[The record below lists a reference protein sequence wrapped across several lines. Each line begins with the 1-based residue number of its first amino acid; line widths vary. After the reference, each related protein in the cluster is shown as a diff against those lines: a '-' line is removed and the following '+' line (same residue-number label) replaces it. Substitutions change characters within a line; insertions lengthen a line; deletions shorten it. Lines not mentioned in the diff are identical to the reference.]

1 MSRKRPSIKIKNLAG
16 NITISIIVIII
27 MVYFWYNPF
36 AIRKSRNTAA
46 PSSPPTLTSPN
57 LPPVPSINRETNTQQ
72 LPGVSSEGTAA
83 ENKNGSFVFD
93 DRYELEYRKGLL
105 LFQNGNLEEAVS
117 SILKAL
123 EIRKTEEAEESLQ
136 QVYILLG
143 LKMTNNRNFIEAHK
157 FYDLAINIAP
167 KKDIILAKAN
177 TYLLEGK
184 SEETISFLEKYMPV
198 FENDPDF
205 LVVIGSTALENG
217 NIEKAYDLMEKAFLL
232 NPANPN
238 LDNLRKRIEN
248 TTGISSSML
257 EYGKTIASIKSDK
270 ETNKLTEDF
279 IYSTCGETVNQL
291 KSYYQFAVNN
301 KVSLYLTSSPD
312 AINLNSDN
320 IYDVQGYAKQIILSG
335 DSIDIHDSVIKSR
348 LKYLIAKNI
357 FSNFSDLP
365 AGNLL
370 YEGTA
375 LKISGSLDLSN
386 EGVSLQRIAEI
397 SGLSEVLSL
406 YSLPQD
412 KEKKRIYRLLALSF
426 VEYIESN
433 YSPAALGQIAA
444 SFKSGV
450 TFQFAISS
458 VIKKGQDAMLQEWLR
473 FIKMYTGTTI
483 KRF

>member
-1 MSRKRPSIKIKNLAG
+1 
-16 NITISIIVIII
+16 
-27 MVYFWYNPF
+27 
-36 AIRKSRNTAA
+36 
-46 PSSPPTLTSPN
+46 
-57 LPPVPSINRETNTQQ
+57 
-72 LPGVSSEGTAA
+72 
-83 ENKNGSFVFD
+83 
-93 DRYELEYRKGLL
+93 
-105 LFQNGNLEEAVS
+105 
-117 SILKAL
+117 
-123 EIRKTEEAEESLQ
+123 
-136 QVYILLG
+136 
-143 LKMTNNRNFIEAHK
+143 
-157 FYDLAINIAP
+157 
-167 KKDIILAKAN
+167 
-177 TYLLEGK
+177 
-184 SEETISFLEKYMPV
+184 
-198 FENDPDF
+198 
-205 LVVIGSTALENG
+205 
-217 NIEKAYDLMEKAFLL
+217 MEKAFLL
-232 NPANPN
+232 NPDNPN

-248 TTGISSSML
+248 ATGISSSML
-257 EYGKTIASIKSDK
+257 EYGKTIASIQSDK
-270 ETNKLTEDF
+270 EINKLTEDF

-312 AINLNSDN
+312 AISLNSDN
-320 IYDVQGYAKQIILSG
+320 IYDVQGFAKQIILSG

-357 FSNFSDLP
+357 FSNYSDLP

-397 SGLSEVLSL
+397 PRLSEVLSL

-433 YSPAALGQIAA
+433 YSPTALGQIAS

-450 TFQFAISS
+450 TFQFAVSS

-473 FIKMYTGTTI
+473 FIKMYTGATI

>member
-1 MSRKRPSIKIKNLAG
+1 MNRKRHPIKIKNLAG

-36 AIRKSRNTAA
+36 AIRKSRNAGA
-46 PSSPPTLTSPN
+46 PSSPTLTSPN
-57 LPPVPSINRETNTQQ
+57 LPSVPSIKRETNTQQ
-72 LPGVSSEGTAA
+72 LPGVSPEGSAT
-83 ENKNGSFVFD
+83 ENKDGSFAFD
-93 DRYELEYRKGLL
+93 ERYELEYRKGLL
-105 LFQNGNLEEAVS
+105 LFQNGNLEDAVS
-117 SILKAL
+117 SIQKAL

-136 QVYILLG
+136 QVYILMG

-157 FYDLAINIAP
+157 YYDLAINIAP

-184 SEETISFLEKYMPV
+184 SEEAISFLENYMSV

-232 NPANPN
+232 NPVNPN
-238 LDNLRKRIEN
+238 LDSLRKRIEN
-248 TTGISSSML
+248 ATGIGSSML

-291 KSYYQFAVNN
+291 KFYYQFTVNN
-301 KVSLYLTSSPD
+301 KVLLYLTSSPD

-320 IYDVQGYAKQIILSG
+320 IYDAPGYANQIILSG
-335 DSIDIHDSVIKSR
+335 DSIDIHNSVLKSR
-348 LKYLIAKNI
+348 LKYLVAKNI
-357 FSNFSDLP
+357 FSNYSDLP

-397 SGLSEVLSL
+397 SRLSEVLSL

-426 VEYIESN
+426 VDYIESN
-433 YSPAALGQIAA
+433 YTPAALGQIAA

-450 TFQFAISS
+450 TFQFAVSS

-473 FIKMYTGTTI
+473 FIKMYTGATI